1 MGKGAVEAISNDF
14 NKRVVNGTGEDR
26 LQYVGEAAF
35 NIATLVVGT
44 EELAGINNLDDAAR
58 TANVTTKTV
67 EKLNGLDD
75 IARGA
80 DIATDTLNST
90 SKLDDIVKIA
100 DDPINYA
107 DDAANSLDN
116 ISEIA
121 GSKSG
126 VIEGGLD
133 GAQAMLKTK
142 SANAWGT
149 LADGTNQGIKHFS
162 DYWELYPERIPSIA
176 NRLGVDPSDFS
187 NTVSGFENFTKA
199 AQNVIDKSTQMRVVS
214 GKSLYF
220 VEGAENVNKGV
231 AVIVQDGKIQSM
243 MPTALKDFLK
253 LK

>member
-1 MGKGAVEAISNDF
+1 M
-14 NKRVVNGTGEDR
+14 
-26 LQYVGEAAF
+26 
-35 NIATLVVGT
+35 
-44 EELAGINNLDDAAR
+44 DDVAR
-58 TANVTTKTV
+58 AANVTTKTV

-90 SKLDDIVKIA
+90 SKIDDIIKIA

>member
-1 MGKGAVEAISNDF
+1 MGKGAVKAISNDF

-26 LQYVGEAAF
+26 LQYAGEAAF

-44 EELAGINNLDDAAR
+44 EELAGINNLDDAARAANVTTKTVSKLNSLDDVAR

-90 SKLDDIVKIA
+90 SKLDDIVK
-100 DDPINYA
+100 
-107 DDAANSLDN
+107 
-116 ISEIA
+116 IA

>member
-1 MGKGAVEAISNDF
+1 MTSVAFLLNVVTKATGKLTISN
-14 NKRVVNGTGEDR
+14 
-26 LQYVGEAAF
+26 
-35 NIATLVVGT
+35 
-44 EELAGINNLDDAAR
+44 
-58 TANVTTKTV
+58 
-67 EKLNGLDD
+67 D

-90 SKLDDIVKIA
+90 SKIDDIVKIV

-187 NTVSGFENFTKA
+187 NTFSGFENFTKA